1 MISKSSIVPEPEK
14 FSIYQILKMLAT
26 GITWKSESDYRR
38 VLEAIQ
44 TAEENNLFG
53 IEGRMEL

>member
-1 MISKSSIVPEPEK
+1 LTARSAIVPEPEK

-53 IEGRMEL
+53 IEGRMKL